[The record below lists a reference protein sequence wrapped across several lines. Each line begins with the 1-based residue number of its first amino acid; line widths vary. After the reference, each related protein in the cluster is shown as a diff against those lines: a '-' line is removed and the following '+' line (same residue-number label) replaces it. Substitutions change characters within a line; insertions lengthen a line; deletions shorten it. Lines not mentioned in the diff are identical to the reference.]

1 MLRAVLIALGLLAV
15 SGAAHAAT
23 EDDFVVVDTDD
34 LVSLCSATPDS
45 PNGVEAINFCHGYAV
60 GAFQYYQLLEPL
72 SPDHQFIC
80 LLEPKPSRNEVI
92 AGFVAWAR
100 AHPHYAGAAAVE
112 TLFRYL
118 GETFPCKK

>member
-1 MLRAVLIALGLLAV
+1 MLRAVLIALGLFAL
-15 SGAAHAAT
+15 SGTSYAAT

-34 LVSLCSATPDS
+34 LVSLCSATADS
-45 PNGVEAINFCHGYAV
+45 PKGIAAINFCHGYAV

-92 AGFVAWAR
+92 AGFVAWTR
-100 AHPHYAGAAAVE
+100 AHPQYAGAAAVE

>member
-1 MLRAVLIALGLLAV
+1 MLRAVLIALGLFAL
-15 SGAAHAAT
+15 SGTSYAAT

-34 LVSLCSATPDS
+34 LVSLCSATADS
-45 PNGVEAINFCHGYAV
+45 PNGIAAINFCHGYAV

-100 AHPHYAGAAAVE
+100 AHPQYAGAAAVE